1 MVYFCNRRM
10 LTKYTL
16 VNMPEGGV
24 RHPVGNLG
32 LISIDDNLTDAM
44 ADEAIEAG
52 LGYYFKKK
60 ESVVSGPKADGK
72 DAK

>member
-16 VNMPEGGV
+16 VNVPEGGV
-24 RHPVGNLG
+24 RHPIPNLG
-32 LISIDDNLTDAM
+32 LVAIDNAMTDAV
-44 ADEAIEAG
+44 ADVCIEAG